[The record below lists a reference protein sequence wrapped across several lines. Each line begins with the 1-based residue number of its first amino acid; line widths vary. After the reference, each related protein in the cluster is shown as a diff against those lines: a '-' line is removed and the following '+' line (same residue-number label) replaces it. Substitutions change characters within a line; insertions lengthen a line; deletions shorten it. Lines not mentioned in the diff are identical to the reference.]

1 MEYSFIIFVF
11 SLRNCRYYIL
21 KMLVFAVAMLDLIG
35 MLCNEVVWRSGLILV
50 LMSMVTTRLTHL
62 DQLKWMEWCSYD
74 ADDWIIRVIYGQNT
88 NAIVVF
94 FGETYLHT
102 SPNIVEVP
110 TELGFFFSSW
120 IISLILSIGIWAPLE
135 FE

>member
-94 FGETYLHT
+94 FWWNLFAYIPKYSR
-102 SPNIVEVP
+102 SPNRIRIFFFLVELLVWFCL
-110 TELGFFFSSW
+110 LGFE
-120 IISLILSIGIWAPLE
+120 LH
-135 FE
+135 

>member
-11 SLRNCRYYIL
+11 SLRNCHYYIL

-35 MLCNEVVWRSGLILV
+35 MLCNKVVWRSGFILV

-62 DQLKWMEWCSYD
+62 DQLKWTEWCSYD
-74 ADDWIIRVIYGQNT
+74 ADDWIIRVICGQNT

-110 TELGFFFSSW
+110 TELGSFFLVELLVW
-120 IISLILSIGIWAPLE
+120 VCLLG
-135 FE
+135 FELH